1 MIPSTDFFDKCGPIR
16 IFIEISSYI
25 LNNPLNKTYFSFQNQ
40 WSEGVPLKTFFW
52 KIWQNLEWNH
62 LYRSYLFLKKEF
74 RVFSVNFMICSRK
87 AFLPNTEL
95 HLETNQLSKMKLL
108 AKMVNGCVKS
118 FILDIWLVSEWA
130 SGTPAN
136 NDAVCYALL
145 THFMPLIRRYQKR
158 SVAWNRLTSFGQKFL
173 KTFSD

>member
-1 MIPSTDFFDKCGPIR
+1 MIPITDFFDKCGPIR

-25 LNNPLNKTYFSFQNQ
+25 LNNPLNKTYFYFQNQ
-40 WSEGVPLKTFFW
+40 WPGGVPLKKFFW

-62 LYRSYLFLKKEF
+62 LYRSYLFLKKEL
-74 RVFSVNFMICSRK
+74 RVFPVNFMICSRK

-158 SVAWNRLTSFGQKFL
+158 SVAWNGLTSFGQKFL